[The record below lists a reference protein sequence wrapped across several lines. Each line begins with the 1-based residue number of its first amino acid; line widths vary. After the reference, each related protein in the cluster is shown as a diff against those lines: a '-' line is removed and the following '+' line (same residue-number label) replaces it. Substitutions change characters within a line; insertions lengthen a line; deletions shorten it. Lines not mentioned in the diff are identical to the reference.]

1 MGPDVELGKDIKVAV
16 INVFKERKEDMSK
29 N

>member
-1 MGPDVELGKDIKVAV
+1 MGPDVELGKNFQEAF
-16 INVFKERKEDMSK
+16 INMFKETKEITSK